1 MGDIFI
7 LIFKRIT
14 IFNSILMIIHCLFHP
29 DLGEFEYMFIVIILL
44 NKKDV
49 DIKLLN
55 ECRDEETSMLIK
67 DYNIIGKVF
76 DDFLEHNIF
85 TKDELKEKLSIFAS
99 NDFEVSIH
107 DLSHINYLNEDITS
121 LLEGLVNQADEKT
134 DVNIILLNEKIINI
148 IKVIYKCVFID
159 VKKEDWLSILID
171 FIKEQQRCSF
181 IFIF

>member
-1 MGDIFI
+1 MTREKLLKTLITFKCFSDRNLNI
-7 LIFKRIT
+7 L
-14 IFNSILMIIHCLFHP
+14 
-29 DLGEFEYMFIVIILL
+29 LL

-171 FIKEQQRCSF
+171 FIKEQQCCSF
-181 IFIF
+181 IFILRA